1 MASLAARTAHTV
13 SRSWSSAVAG
23 VSRSLGGTLPSS
35 VFQYRTYSDEGLG
48 GHVPLN
54 PEASSAADPLSG
66 TPLSGEFPQVIPK
79 ADPFG
84 GESPQ
89 EVPKPDTSATGRP
102 LYERN
107 LYPPRNYRTPRGVY
121 KAIVLGEV
129 GQLPIQKVLKSGK
142 SVTIFSVGT
151 GGMYNNRKP
160 FEGETPEEFAERSYT
175 QWHRV
180 AVYQDRLSSMI
191 MQHVKVGSQVYLE
204 GNIESRVYNDPN
216 SGMVK
221 RIREIAIRA
230 NGRLM
235 FMDTQASRGPAQPAA
250 GDVPPFAP
258 ASAA

>member
-1 MASLAARTAHTV
+1 MASLAARTAQTV

-35 VFQYRTYSDEGLG
+35 VLQYRTYSDEGLG
-48 GHVPLN
+48 GRFPLN

-66 TPLSGEFPQVIPK
+66 TPLSGEI
-79 ADPFG
+79 
-84 GESPQ
+84 PQ
-89 EVPKPDTSATGRP
+89 EVPKPDTLASDRP

-107 LYPPRNYRTPRGVY
+107 QYPPRNYRTPRGVY

-129 GQLPIQKVLKSGK
+129 GQLPIQKVLKSGR

-151 GGMYNNRKP
+151 GGMYNNRRP

-180 AVYQDRLSSMI
+180 AVYQDRLSSMV

-235 FMDTQASRGPAQPAA
+235 FMDTQVSKAPAQPAA
-250 GDVPPFAP
+250 GDVPPVAP